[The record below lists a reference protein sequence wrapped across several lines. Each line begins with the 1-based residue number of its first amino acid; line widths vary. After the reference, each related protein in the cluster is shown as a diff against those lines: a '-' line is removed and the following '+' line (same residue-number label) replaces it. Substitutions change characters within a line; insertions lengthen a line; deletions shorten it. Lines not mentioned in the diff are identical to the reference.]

1 MRIQTLLPQRQFP
14 LMALTVFTFCLI
26 AFRMIVTHSIVYG
39 FLVIN
44 LALAIVPFLV
54 SSALLL
60 YPKTRSN
67 KFYLA
72 AISGVWLLFLP
83 NAPYIITD
91 FLHFKRFSSMPEW
104 FDILMLISFSW
115 TGIAFG
121 FISLR
126 QMQQIWQST
135 FSPAISQIFIFICC
149 LLSGFGIYL
158 GRFMRYNS
166 WDIISH
172 PVDLLTDIPLLLFQ
186 LKAIGFSLGYGVFF
200 YLFYSF
206 FHYSKN
212 N

>member
-1 MRIQTLLPQRQFP
+1 MNTQTLLPHKQFP
-14 LMALTVFTFCLI
+14 LIALTAFTFCLI
-26 AFRMIVTHSIVYG
+26 AFRMMVTQSIIYG

-44 LALAIVPFLV
+44 LTLAAIPFLV
-54 SSALLL
+54 TSALLL
-60 YPKTRSN
+60 HSKIQST
-67 KFYLA
+67 KFILV
-72 AISGVWLLFLP
+72 AISGIWLLFLP

-91 FLHFKRFSSMPEW
+91 FLHFKHVGSMPEW

-121 FISLR
+121 FKSLN

-149 LLSGFGIYL
+149 LSSGFGIYL

-172 PVDLLTDIPLLLFQ
+172 PVDLLTDIPLLLLQ
-186 LKAIGFSLGYGVFF
+186 LKAIGFSLGYGMFF

-206 FHYSKN
+206 FHHSKTN
-212 N
+212 